1 MIRKVPRYSVVD
13 IETTGGKAGQGRIT
27 EIAIFIMEGEKIV
40 DEFISLVNP
49 ESRIPPYISRL
60 TGITNKMVED
70 APKFYEIARRIV
82 EITEDT
88 IFVAHNAS
96 FDYNFIKKEFESLGY
111 DYVREVICTVAL
123 SRKVIPGHSSYSL
136 GQLCNELNIPLSN
149 RHRAGG
155 DAHATALLLKHLIA
169 KNGDF
174 IYPKEDF
181 DIKGLNP
188 ALDLKKLRALPEEPG
203 VYYFHNSEKRVIY
216 IGKSRNIKKRIYS
229 HLSARNKRALRLKEN
244 LTDVSYELTGS
255 ELVALLREADEIK
268 QQRPL
273 FNKAGRHSRFNWGI
287 YHFVDQRGY
296 ERFFIDRIK
305 QSISQ
310 PLDAFST
317 REKAIQTLSS
327 WVEEYNL
334 CRQLAG
340 LEDNK
345 GPCFSYQVHQCNG
358 ACIGNEKPA
367 DYNARVSKMLKKLS
381 FSSSNFIV
389 FDKGRHSGEKSF
401 VWVEKNVL
409 RGYGWLNQE
418 DTITH
423 PAQLEEYISGGTD
436 NRDTRKI
443 VRTWLNNKST
453 SQIRILK
460 Y

>member
-1 MIRKVPRYSVVD
+1 
-13 IETTGGKAGQGRIT
+13 
-27 EIAIFIMEGEKIV
+27 
-40 DEFISLVNP
+40 
-49 ESRIPPYISRL
+49 
-60 TGITNKMVED
+60 
-70 APKFYEIARRIV
+70 
-82 EITEDT
+82 
-88 IFVAHNAS
+88 
-96 FDYNFIKKEFESLGY
+96 
-111 DYVREVICTVAL
+111 
-123 SRKVIPGHSSYSL
+123 
-136 GQLCNELNIPLSN
+136 
-149 RHRAGG
+149 
-155 DAHATALLLKHLIA
+155 
-169 KNGDF
+169 
-174 IYPKEDF
+174 
-181 DIKGLNP
+181 
-188 ALDLKKLRALPEEPG
+188 
-203 VYYFHNSEKRVIY
+203 
-216 IGKSRNIKKRIYS
+216 
-229 HLSARNKRALRLKEN
+229 
-244 LTDVSYELTGS
+244 
-255 ELVALLREADEIK
+255 VALLREADEIK

-340 LEDNK
+340 LENNK
-345 GPCFSYQVHQCNG
+345 GPCFSYQVNQCNG